1 MKLMPPALRKA
12 ALLVHIVSSVGW
24 LGAVAAFLVLAIA
37 GLTSVDPQL
46 VRAAYVG
53 MDLIGWMIIFPLSLA
68 SLFSGIIQGMGTV
81 WGVFRHY
88 WILIKL
94 VITALATVLLL
105 VHLQPVTAMADMA
118 LATDLGPSDMNGMR
132 IQLVFDAGAA
142 VLALLITSVL
152 SVYKPRGL
160 TRHGQKALAKQ
171 QQQARLTKAAT
182 HARGP
187 RQARN

>member
-1 MKLMPPALRKA
+1 MKLMPPGLRKA

-46 VRAAYVG
+46 VRAAYVA

-88 WILIKL
+88 WVLIKL

-105 VHLQPVTAMADMA
+105 VHLQPVTTMADM
-118 LATDLGPSDMNGMR
+118 ATDLGPSDMNGMR

-171 QQQARLTKAAT
+171 QQQARSTKAAT
-182 HARGP
+182 HALGT